1 MCDPVSM
8 GVAQMA
14 LSVVA
19 TVGSHQQ
26 KNAQADAQEARNQ
39 QAMRDA
45 DRVMLEDQSRID
57 AQRVAINEEES
68 RAKADLR
75 REARAEIG
83 EGLVSNWANPHAIM
97 RDIGTSKS
105 FDYID
110 IQADADKDRLSLFRK
125 QDEISASRDRRYNSL
140 IAPQRPSQM
149 GLGIGLAKAGLT
161 FGNAAFGAGGFMT
174 DEPGGTYTIMEERIG

>member
-1 MCDPVSM
+1 MCDPVSL

-45 DRVMLEDQSRID
+45 DRALLEDQSRID
-57 AQRVAINEEES
+57 AQRVSINEEES

-75 REARAEIG
+75 RERKAEIG

-105 FDYID
+105 YDYVD
-110 IQADADKDRLSLFRK
+110 IQSDADKDRLSLYRK
-125 QDEISASRDRRYNSL
+125 EDEVYGSRSR
-140 IAPQRPSQM
+140 
-149 GLGIGLAKAGLT
+149 
-161 FGNAAFGAGGFMT
+161 
-174 DEPGGTYTIMEERIG
+174 